1 MKVEVEQK
9 EKQFKP
15 IKLVITIESIEEA
28 KALIDMCLHNETIPE
43 LVGCDNYITVQTF
56 LNELSNILHREI

>member
-43 LVGCDNYITVQTF
+43 LVANYNYITVQTF